1 MIPVTF
7 PTSHARVQL
16 VNTNAHQNGCWLGPP
31 HSPGRPRR
39 CLASRTSAHG
49 RKQTFGFAG
58 TASWHSYVSWNSSC
72 PTDSPLLHQC
82 GVVDGSRAD
91 VTDTCDI
98 RELLEKMPWHR
109 ISSRWLAPFYRPHS
123 TSGNMIF
130 TSGNMVLDR

>member
-1 MIPVTF
+1 MEENKHSVSLERQVGILTLVGILL
-7 PTSHARVQL
+7 AQL
-16 VNTNAHQNGCWLGPP
+16 IHPYCISVALLTG
-31 HSPGRPRR
+31 
-39 CLASRTSAHG
+39 
-49 RKQTFGFAG
+49 AG
-58 TASWHSYVSWNSSC
+58 
-72 PTDSPLLHQC
+72 LMF
-82 GVVDGSRAD
+82 AD